1 MARKSVATH
10 HDARLVLEL
19 YELRREERLRAAREW
34 FVQKFAP
41 KSVED
46 IRGLAAGSPENVS
59 YRMVT
64 TYWDMAASIVAHGVL
79 DSDLFLESAGE
90 MLIVW
95 AKLEP
100 FVPAIR
106 KELNPRLLVNV
117 EKVVQ
122 GSAFAQERV
131 GQLRARF
138 APKA

>member
-19 YELRREERLRAAREW
+19 YELRREERLRAARDW
-34 FVQKFAP
+34 FIQKFAP

-90 MLIVW
+90 MLVVW
-95 AKLEP
+95 TKLEP

>member
-46 IRGLAAGSPENVS
+46 IRGLTAGSPENVS